1 MQAERAA
8 LLAKLSA
15 ADVLPTIRVSGGAPQ
30 PLVTD
35 TDCYVQPKNSS
46 LTLQLTTITAI
57 DLASG
62 RADLQVAYLPEPEP
76 FGPAMPHGVADGG
89 VSEIL
94 LRDERHVWVLERA
107 WSLATGVSVRLYEAD
122 LDGASDTL
130 GVGTLRPGRYRPAPK
145 RLLLAFRASGLPHID
160 NFEAMAWGPPL
171 PNGHRTLVLCT
182 DDNFNPLQVTQFVVF
197 EVTTP

>member
-1 MQAERAA
+1 MGDA
-8 LLAKLSA
+8 
-15 ADVLPTIRVSGGAPQ
+15 
-30 PLVTD
+30 
-35 TDCYVQPKNSS
+35 
-46 LTLQLTTITAI
+46 
-57 DLASG
+57 ASG
-62 RADLQVAYLPEPEP
+62 RADRQVAYLPEPEP
-76 FGPAMPHGVADGG
+76 FGPAMPHGVADSG

-130 GVGTLRPGRYRPAPK
+130 GVGTLRPGRYRPTPK
-145 RLLLAFRASGLPHID
+145 RLLLDFRTSGLPHID